1 MIQGKNNEEFNVEII
16 KNDGNDIKR
25 IKVKLFEELG

>member
-1 MIQGKNNEEFNVEII
+1 MQDMNNEEFNIEII